1 MNWGERIRQ
10 ERLAK
15 DITKTELAL
24 MCNLTYATINNLEK
38 GKMVTAKT
46 LEKVCSALGL
56 KIKLKK

>member
-1 MNWGERIRQ
+1 MNWGERIKQ

-15 DITKTELAL
+15 DMTKTELAR

-56 KIKLKK
+56 KIQVKK

>member
-1 MNWGERIRQ
+1 MNWGERIKQ
-10 ERLAK
+10 ERLEK
-15 DITKTELAL
+15 DMTKTELAR

>member
-1 MNWGERIRQ
+1 MNWGEMIKQ

-15 DITKTELAL
+15 DMTKTELAR

>member
-1 MNWGERIRQ
+1 MNCGERIKQ

-15 DITKTELAL
+15 DMTKTELAR

>member
-1 MNWGERIRQ
+1 MNWGERIKQ

-15 DITKTELAL
+15 DMTKTELAR
-24 MCNLTYATINNLEK
+24 MCNLTYATINKLEK